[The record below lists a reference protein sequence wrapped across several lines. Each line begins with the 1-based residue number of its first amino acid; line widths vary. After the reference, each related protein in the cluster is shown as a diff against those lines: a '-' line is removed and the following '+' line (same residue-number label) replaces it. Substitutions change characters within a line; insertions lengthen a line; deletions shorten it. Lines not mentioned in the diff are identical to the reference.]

1 MKFVETGVPG
11 AFIIELERHVDAR
24 GFFAR
29 TFCPEEFRAHG
40 LETSLVQCSLSL
52 SHEKGTLRGLH
63 FQWAPWGE
71 VKLVRCVRG
80 AIWDVIVDLRPG
92 SPTFGQHTGVEL
104 SAENR
109 RAFYVPKGFAHGL
122 QTLMED
128 TEVYYQ
134 ISHAHVPESIAGIQA
149 TDPALGIKWP
159 LPWTQRSD
167 KDLGLPTL
175 AELKDRLIHQDLSG
189 KPAAERGLEKA

>member
-1 MKFVETGVPG
+1 MKFVETCLPG
-11 AFIIELERHVDAR
+11 AFIIEIEPHVDTR

-40 LETSLVQCSLSL
+40 LETSLAQCSLSL
-52 SHEKGTLRGLH
+52 SREKGTLRGLH

-80 AIWDVIVDLRPG
+80 AILDVIVDLRPG
-92 SPTFGQHTGVEL
+92 SPTFGQHAAVEL

-109 RAFYVPKGFAHGL
+109 RALYVPKAFAHGL
-122 QTLMED
+122 QTLVED

-134 ISHAHVPESIAGIQA
+134 ISHAHVPESVAGIQA

-159 LPWTQRSD
+159 LPLTQRSD
-167 KDLGLPTL
+167 KDLGLPKL
-175 AELKDRLIHQDLSG
+175 AELKDRLIHRDLPVES
-189 KPAAERGLEKA
+189 AATRGLEKT